1 MMTLVTNI
9 TMVTFV
15 IKDTIVPVDVQELN
29 LLLQCG

>member
-1 MMTLVTNI
+1 MMPLVTNI

-15 IKDTIVPVDVQELN
+15 TKDTIVPVDVQELN